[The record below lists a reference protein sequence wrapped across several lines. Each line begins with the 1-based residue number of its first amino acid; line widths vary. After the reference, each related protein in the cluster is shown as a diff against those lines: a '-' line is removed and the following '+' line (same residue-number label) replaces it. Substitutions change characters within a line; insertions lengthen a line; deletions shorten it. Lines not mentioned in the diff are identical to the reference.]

1 MSPSTLDQRSAL
13 PSAADRRPALGAGR
27 ADPAPSEWRPLKGDS
42 PSSLHDQGTRR
53 DSRLAGLSYGLIYCL
68 AYGLTVWGLDALAL
82 SRASAELAGAKLA
95 AGLPLL
101 LLVGAAI
108 GASAGRST
116 RAGAWVGIWT
126 AGGAL
131 LGALAGAMPSAG
143 LNLATW
149 VVEPRLRGINIYSMG
164 AAGTARMAFAA
175 AFMGCVGSAIGLAG
189 HVLVER
195 VRGTRSPA
203 GRMSGRSWATLALIL
218 PLAALPALVVDEV
231 VNRPLR
237 AGQRAVHRSI
247 SASPMGGSDEG
258 EIAAYRDL
266 FAATGYT
273 LHRVSTDPETL
284 DRQVIDAAF
293 DNGVVVRCGVSDRAL
308 TGCLPIA
315 PEFAGWMETL
325 VRVGL
330 GEGSEAELALPAG
343 QLYVGDDALSWLT
356 SQREMMSERYQVS
369 RDAQRGGWVVM
380 STRFDSGY
388 VLTCDFYGDAPV
400 VLQGCNLAQPL

>member
-1 MSPSTLDQRSAL
+1 MNPSSLDQRSAL
-13 PSAADRRPALGAGR
+13 PSASDRRPALGAGR
-27 ADPAPSEWRPLKGDS
+27 AGPS
-42 PSSLHDQGTRR
+42 SSLHDPGTRR
-53 DSRLAGLSYGLIYCL
+53 DCRLAGLACGLIYCL
-68 AYGLTVWGLDALAL
+68 AYGLTVWGLDARALAR
-82 SRASAELAGAKLA
+82 SNADLAGAKLA

-101 LLVGAAI
+101 LLVGAAA
-108 GASAGRST
+108 GALAGRST
-116 RAGAWVGIWT
+116 RAGAWVGAWI

-131 LGALAGAMPSAG
+131 MGVVAGAMPSAG

-149 VVEPRLRGINIYSMG
+149 MVEPRLRGIDIYPLG

-195 VRGTRSPA
+195 VSGARSPA
-203 GRMSGRSWATLALIL
+203 GRMSGRAWATLALIL

-237 AGQRAVHRSI
+237 AGQRTVYRAI
-247 SASPMGGSDEG
+247 ATNPAGGAGVGD
-258 EIAAYRDL
+258 AATYQDL

-273 LHRVSTDPETL
+273 LHRVGTDPETL

-293 DNGVVVRCGVSDRAL
+293 DNGVVVRCGVADQAL

-325 VRVGL
+325 VQAGL
-330 GEGSEAELALPAG
+330 GERSEAELALLAG

-356 SQREMMSERYQVS
+356 SQGEMMSEPYQVS
-369 RDAQRGGWVVM
+369 RDTQRGGWVVM
-380 STRFDSGY
+380 SARFESGY
-388 VLTCDFYGDAPV
+388 VLTCDFHGDAPV
-400 VLQGCNLAQPL
+400 VLQGCKFTQTL

>member
-1 MSPSTLDQRSAL
+1 MNSS
-13 PSAADRRPALGAGR
+13 
-27 ADPAPSEWRPLKGDS
+27 
-42 PSSLHDQGTRR
+42 SSLHGPGGRR
-53 DSRLAGLSYGLIYCL
+53 DSQLAGLTYGLLYCL
-68 AYGLTVWGLDALAL
+68 AYGLTVWGLDARALAR
-82 SRASAELAGAKLA
+82 SNAELAGAKLA

-101 LLVGAAI
+101 LLVGAAA
-108 GASAGRST
+108 GALAGRST
-116 RAGAWVGIWT
+116 RAGAWVGAWM
-126 AGGAL
+126 AGGVL
-131 LGALAGAMPSAG
+131 IGALAGAMPSAG

-149 VVEPRLRGINIYSMG
+149 IVEPRLWGIEIYPMG

-195 VRGTRSPA
+195 VSGARSPA
-203 GRMSGRSWATLALIL
+203 GRMSGRAWATLALIL

-237 AGQRAVHRSI
+237 AGQRTVYRAI
-247 SASPMGGSDEG
+247 ATNPAGGAGVGD
-258 EIAAYRDL
+258 AATYQDL

-273 LHRVSTDPETL
+273 LHRVGTDPETL

-293 DNGVVVRCGVSDRAL
+293 DNGVVVRCGVADQAL

-325 VRVGL
+325 VRAGL
-330 GEGSEAELALPAG
+330 GEGSEAGLASLAG
-343 QLYVGDDALSWLT
+343 QLYVGDAALSWLA
-356 SQREMMSERYQVS
+356 SQGEMMSERYQVS

-380 STRFDSGY
+380 SARFDSGY

-400 VLQGCNLAQPL
+400 VLQGCNSAQPP

>member
-1 MSPSTLDQRSAL
+1 MDPSTLDQRSTL
-13 PSAADRRPALGAGR
+13 PSTSGRRPALRAGT
-27 ADPAPSEWRPLKGDS
+27 S
-42 PSSLHDQGTRR
+42 SSLHDAGTRR
-53 DSRLAGLSYGLIYCL
+53 DSRLAGLTYGLIYCL
-68 AYGLTVWGLDALAL
+68 AYGLTVWGFDALVL
-82 SRASAELAGAKLA
+82 SSASAELAGAKLA

-101 LLVGAAI
+101 LLVGAAA
-108 GASAGRST
+108 GASAGRSA
-116 RAGAWVGIWT
+116 RAGAWVGAWM
-126 AGGAL
+126 AGGTL
-131 LGALAGAMPSAG
+131 IGALAGTMPSVG

-149 VVEPRLRGINIYSMG
+149 IVEPRVRGITIYPLG

-175 AFMGCVGSAIGLAG
+175 AFMGCVGSAVGLGG

-195 VRGTRSPA
+195 VRGARSPA

-237 AGQRAVHRSI
+237 AGQRVVHRSI
-247 SASPMGGSDEG
+247 STNPTSGGEEG
-258 EIAAYRDL
+258 ETAAYGDL

-273 LHRVSTDPETL
+273 LHRVSADPATL
-284 DRQVIDAAF
+284 DRQVVDAAF
-293 DNGVVVRCGVSDRAL
+293 DNGVVVRCGVSDQAL

-330 GEGSEAELALPAG
+330 GEGSEAELAALAG
-343 QLYVGDDALSWLT
+343 QLYVSDEALGRLA
-356 SQREMMSERYQVS
+356 SQVEMMSEPYQVS

-380 STRFDSGY
+380 SARFETGY

-400 VLQGCNLAQPL
+400 VLQGCEFAQPL

>member
-1 MSPSTLDQRSAL
+1 MNPSSLDQRSAL
-13 PSAADRRPALGAGR
+13 PSASDRRPALGAGR
-27 ADPAPSEWRPLKGDS
+27 AGPS
-42 PSSLHDQGTRR
+42 SSLHDPGTYR
-53 DSRLAGLSYGLIYCL
+53 DSRLAGLACGLIYCL
-68 AYGLTVWGLDALAL
+68 AYGLAVWGLDALAL
-82 SRASAELAGAKLA
+82 SRASTELAGAKLA
-95 AGLPLL
+95 AGQPLL
-101 LLVGAAI
+101 LLVGAAA
-108 GASAGRST
+108 GALAGRST
-116 RAGAWVGIWT
+116 RAGAWVGAWM

-131 LGALAGAMPSAG
+131 MGALAGAMPSAG

-149 VVEPRLRGINIYSMG
+149 MVEPRLRGIDIYPLG

-189 HVLVER
+189 YVLVER

-237 AGQRAVHRSI
+237 AGQQVVHRSI
-247 SASPMGGSDEG
+247 STSPMGAGEEG
-258 EIAAYRDL
+258 ETAAYRDL

-273 LHRVSTDPETL
+273 LHRAGTDPETL

-293 DNGVVVRCGVSDRAL
+293 DNGVVVRCGVSDQTL

-315 PEFAGWMETL
+315 PGFAGWMETL

-330 GEGSEAELALPAG
+330 GEGPEPQSDP
-343 QLYVGDDALSWLT
+343 YP
-356 SQREMMSERYQVS
+356 VS

-380 STRFDSGY
+380 SARFDSGY
-388 VLTCDFYGDAPV
+388 VLTCDFYGDTPV
-400 VLQGCNLAQPL
+400 VLQGCNFAQPL

>member
-1 MSPSTLDQRSAL
+1 V
-13 PSAADRRPALGAGR
+13 G
-27 ADPAPSEWRPLKGDS
+27 
-42 PSSLHDQGTRR
+42 
-53 DSRLAGLSYGLIYCL
+53 LAYGLIYCL
-68 AYGLTVWGLDALAL
+68 AYGLAVWGLDALTL

-101 LLVGAAI
+101 LLVGTAA
-108 GASAGRST
+108 GALAGGST
-116 RAGAWVGIWT
+116 RAGAWVGVWM
-126 AGGAL
+126 AGGVL
-131 LGALAGAMPSAG
+131 IGALAGAMPSAG

-149 VVEPRLRGINIYSMG
+149 VIEPRLWGIDIYPMG

-189 HVLVER
+189 HVLTEK
-195 VRGTRSPA
+195 VRGARSPV
-203 GRMSGRSWATLALIL
+203 GRMSGRAWATLALIL

-237 AGQRAVHRSI
+237 AGQRVVHRSI
-247 SASPMGGSDEG
+247 STSPMGGGEEG

-266 FAATGYT
+266 VAATAYT
-273 LHRVSTDPETL
+273 LHRVGTDPETV

-293 DNGVVVRCGVSDRAL
+293 DNGVVVRCGVANRAL

-330 GEGSEAELALPAG
+330 GDGSEAELALLAG
-343 QLYVGDDALSWLT
+343 QLYVGDDALSGLA
-356 SQREMMSERYQVS
+356 SQGEMMGERYQIS

-380 STRFDSGY
+380 LARFESGTI
-388 VLTCDFYGDAPV
+388 LTCDFYGDAPV
-400 VLQGCNLAQPL
+400 VLQGCNFAQPL